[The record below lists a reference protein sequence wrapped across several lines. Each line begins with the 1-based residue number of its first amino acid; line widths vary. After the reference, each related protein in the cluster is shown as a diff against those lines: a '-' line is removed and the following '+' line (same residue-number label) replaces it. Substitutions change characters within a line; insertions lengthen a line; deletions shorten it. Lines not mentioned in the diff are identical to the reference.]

1 MLLLALLIAS
11 CTDEFVPEGAETTGS
26 ETHTGELVLFT
37 SGTTDNSA
45 STRANTYYMDPFY
58 RFVCQMYYKTD
69 ASGEKYELSSAQTA
83 WMQVELW
90 KKINQDDVVDQKA
103 SPGNSLYWNNGYHD
117 ASGFDELRNDDN
129 ATNVFYWQNRRDHAF
144 LAWTDLNQIQSM
156 TGGQNGSLNFT
167 YNGLDSYSYKTNQKV
182 TEWVENGY
190 YVWEHADRYS
200 NFSSIYNSFVKADYL
215 GDQNLFTPE
224 SQATQKAKK
233 NALDLTNASSLYR
246 WDENEHK
253 KYAKEY
259 FVTETIDGTHRRQW
273 YLICFFGEENRL
285 VYTMPDDDSV
295 EEIDGYVVRKSDS
308 QKVAKIVTV
317 AEEKEYYQ
325 CDEKGLI
332 LYDEAE
338 EKSLG
343 WVCIYCPETKEEV
356 DEVKY
361 VSAKRYD
368 LTDKNKT
375 SMTQQPDILLATAID
390 HVPRS
395 AVMEENRV
403 HLIFKHQ
410 FAQVEVN
417 LSSAADNSVSI
428 EADQIESVEL
438 LGVSD
443 SAYVFP
449 YFYYDEDTDEF
460 SMRSTTFKEIN
471 AAEYTDTQLKEN
483 PYGTKFN
490 MFKIASTDSEK
501 FLTSFNAITFGRLQA
516 IRITWHE
523 TDAEG
528 GVKHVATYRVPEQN
542 EMHQNLRLLES
553 GTKYIWNMEL
563 RRGTLAVVRTEI
575 IPWEINQENYVVDG
589 SIDKTQGQ

>member
-1 MLLLALLIAS
+1 M
-11 CTDEFVPEGAETTGS
+11 
-26 ETHTGELVLFT
+26 LFT

-90 KKINQDDVVDQKA
+90 KKINEEDVVDLKA
-103 SPGNSLYWNNGYHD
+103 SPGNSLYWNSAYHA
-117 ASGFDELRNDDN
+117 ASGRDEFRNDDN

-215 GDQNLFTPE
+215 GDDKKLFTPE
-224 SQATQKAKK
+224 SQAIQKAKK
-233 NALDLTNASSLYR
+233 NAFDLTTARSSYR
-246 WDENEHK
+246 WDEQEHK

-273 YLICFFGEENRL
+273 YLICFFGENNRL
-285 VYTMPDDDSV
+285 AYTMPDDDSV

-317 AEEKEYYQ
+317 AEGKEYYQ

-332 LYDEAE
+332 LYDEDE
-338 EKSLG
+338 EKALG

-375 SMTQQPDILLATAID
+375 SMAQQPDILLATAID

-428 EADQIESVEL
+428 AADQIESVEL

-449 YFYYDEDTDEF
+449 YFYYDEVSDELT
-460 SMRSTTFKEIN
+460 MRATTFKEIN

-523 TDAEG
+523 TDDEG

-575 IPWEINQENYVVDG
+575 IPWEINQENYSVDG
-589 SIDKTQGQ
+589 SIVK

>member
-1 MLLLALLIAS
+1 MLLLALLMVS
-11 CTDEFVPEGAETTGS
+11 CTDEFVPEGTENTGA

-83 WMQVELW
+83 WMQVEKW
-90 KKINQDDVVDQKA
+90 KGNDVHPKA
-103 SPGNSLYWNNGYHD
+103 SPGNSLYWNNVYNA
-117 ASGFDELRNDDN
+117 ASKLDDFRNDDN

-144 LAWTDLNQIQSM
+144 LAWTDLNHIQSM

-167 YNGLDSYSYKTNQKV
+167 YNDLDSYSYKTNQKV

-215 GDQNLFTPE
+215 GDQKLFTPE
-224 SQATQKAKK
+224 SQAIQKAKK
-233 NALDLTNASSLYR
+233 DALNLTNASSSYR

-259 FVTETIDGTHRRQW
+259 FVTETIDATHRRQW
-273 YLICFFGEENRL
+273 YLICFFGEGNRL
-285 VYTMPDDDSV
+285 VYTKPDDGSV

-317 AEEKEYYQ
+317 AEGTEYYQ

-338 EKSLG
+338 EKALG

-428 EADQIESVEL
+428 AADQIESVEL

-449 YFYYDEDTDEF
+449 YFYYVEDTDEF
-460 SMRSTTFKEIN
+460 SMRATTFKEIN

-490 MFKIASTDSEK
+490 MFKIDSTDSEK

-523 TDAEG
+523 KDAEG

-575 IPWEINQENYVVDG
+575 IPWEINQENYIVDG
-589 SIDKTQGQ
+589 SIDKTQVQ